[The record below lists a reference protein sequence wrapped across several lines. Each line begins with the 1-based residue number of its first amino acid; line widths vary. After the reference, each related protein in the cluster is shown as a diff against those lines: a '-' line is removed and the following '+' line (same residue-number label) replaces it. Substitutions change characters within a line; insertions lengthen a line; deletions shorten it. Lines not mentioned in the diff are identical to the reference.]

1 MTYNR
6 AAKLHCFSI
15 NMGSQKDLP
24 AATRPRVLD
33 VALADAAAAEGGA
46 AGGPLGA
53 LEAACLAHAAVL
65 WSPPEPVARRGGGP
79 P

>member
-1 MTYNR
+1 
-6 AAKLHCFSI
+6 
-15 NMGSQKDLP
+15 MGSQKDLP

-53 LEAACLAHAAVL
+53 LEAAFRGFALGFAKVRRDGTRAAFFPATATT
-65 WSPPEPVARRGGGP
+65 SSS
-79 P
+79 